1 MSKHGIIGPFFFEDE
16 RGNVV
21 TVRKEPYVKI
31 IELFWEELGERD
43 VDKDEQWFQQDGA
56 PPHTANITMDWLKDH
71 FGERL
76 ISRRANTEWSPH
88 SPDLNPP
95 DFFLWG
101 FLKDKIYQNNP
112 QTIQALKTA
121 ITANIQTI
129 SQDECVRVINNFAR
143 RIQECLR
150 LDGGHLEHII

>member
-1 MSKHGIIGPFFFEDE
+1 
-16 RGNVV
+16 
-21 TVRKEPYVKI
+21 
-31 IELFWEELGERD
+31 
-43 VDKDEQWFQQDGA
+43 
-56 PPHTANITMDWLKDH
+56 MDWLKSH
-71 FGERL
+71 FGECL